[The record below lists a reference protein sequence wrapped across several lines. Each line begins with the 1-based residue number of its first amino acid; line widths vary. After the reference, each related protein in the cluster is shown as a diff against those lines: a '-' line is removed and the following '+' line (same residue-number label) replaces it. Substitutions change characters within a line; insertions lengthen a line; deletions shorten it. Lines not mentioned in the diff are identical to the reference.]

1 MDGER
6 DRSIGVNDKRGAP
19 RYGVDVEGTIRR
31 DGGGEERVT
40 ISNLSRDGCRLRAPG
55 RRFAIGTVLEIAI
68 GPIGIVRARVTRRVG
83 ASHGV
88 SFDRPLPKAE
98 FDHIR
103 LFLSKEPALI
113 AEQPRA

>member
-1 MDGER
+1 M
-6 DRSIGVNDKRGAP
+6 NDKRGAP

-31 DGGGEERVT
+31 DGGGEERVA
-40 ISNLSRDGCRLRAPG
+40 ISNLSRDGCRLSAPG
-55 RRFAIGTVLEIAI
+55 RRFAIGTALEIAI

-88 SFDRPLPKAE
+88 SFDRRLPKAE

-103 LFLSKEPALI
+103 LFLSKEPALT
-113 AEQPRA
+113 AERSGA